1 MSIHTQTITMK
12 PVRILQLALVLTLAL
27 HCSAAARTL
36 AVFPLLDLSLDAN
49 GVNFPLTGYLSK
61 KAVEQGFT
69 VLPESEVMAFMVRHR
84 IRSLGVLTSYQL
96 STLHQELKPDYV
108 LLGTVCQLGEKPA
121 AKVSLSLQLTRTA
134 DGLVVWSQIRDL
146 HEDDLISLLAISD
159 PQSLNDLYEPF
170 FSSLLE
176 TIPAEITEEVA
187 ASPPSVGVLTVHF
200 HKDNVKPGEKMEAE
214 VRVYY
219 AGVMPKPPDFLLVIA
234 GEEHPVAKDGDA
246 RLLKASWL
254 AQEQDGT
261 YQVDLV
267 SVLPSGEREVN
278 RIGEYTVDGIAPELT
293 VNFVGKEID
302 NELYFNKELPIV
314 PRLKI
319 PEALSRWDIS
329 VFDKKN
335 ELVLLHEGTGQI
347 PPRIIWNGMLSGTEA
362 APDGR
367 YRVLVQAWD
376 RAENLASFE
385 GFVNLMNT
393 KPVVKVTVERAESDV
408 HVQMEN
414 EVASPL
420 AFWFAK
426 VYEKNGGMLTM
437 QIGETL
443 PAALDFK
450 LAAADGKDPL
460 ELIFAGQD
468 IYGNRI
474 WQKVDDLLS
483 TGIEKVQKEFIPESQ
498 WLENF

>member
-1 MSIHTQTITMK
+1 MLINTQAITMK
-12 PVRILQLALVLTLAL
+12 PVRILHLAFLLILALQS
-27 HCSAAARTL
+27 SAAARTL
-36 AVFPLLDLSLDAN
+36 AVFPLLDLSQDEN
-49 GVNFPLTGYLSK
+49 GMNLPLTEYLSK
-61 KAVEQGFT
+61 KAVERGFT

-84 IRSLGVLTSYQL
+84 IRSLGILTSYQL
-96 STLHQELKPDYV
+96 TTLHQELKTDYV
-108 LLGTVCQLGEKPA
+108 LLGTVCQLGEKPT

-134 DGLVVWSQIRDL
+134 DGVVVWSRIRDL

-159 PQSLNDLYEPF
+159 PQSLDELYEPL
-170 FSSLLE
+170 FSSLLD
-176 TIPAEITEEVA
+176 TIPSEITEEVVV
-187 ASPPSVGVLTVHF
+187 SPPSVGILTVHF
-200 HKDNVKPGEKMEAE
+200 HKDYAKPGEKMEAE

-219 AGVMPKPPDFLLVIA
+219 SGAMPRPPDFLLVIA
-234 GEEHPVAKDGDA
+234 GEEYQVDKEGDA

-267 SVLPSGEREVN
+267 TVLPSGERQVN
-278 RIGEYTVDGIAPELT
+278 RIGEYAVDGIAPDLT
-293 VNFVGKEID
+293 VNFVGREID

-319 PEALSRWDIS
+319 PESLSRWDIS

-393 KPVVKVTVERAESDV
+393 KPRVKVTVERAESDV

-420 AFWFAK
+420 AFWYAK
-426 VYEKNGGMLTM
+426 VYEKNGGMLAM
-437 QIGETL
+437 QIGENL

-450 LAAADGKDPL
+450 LASADSTDPL

-468 IYGNRI
+468 RYGNRI

-483 TGIEKVQKEFIPESQ
+483 TGIEKVEKEFIPESQ

>member
-1 MSIHTQTITMK
+1 MK
-12 PVRILQLALVLTLAL
+12 PVHILHLAFMLILAL
-27 HCSAAARTL
+27 HCSAAARSL
-36 AVFPLLDLSLDAN
+36 AVFPLLDLSQDEN
-49 GVNFPLTGYLSK
+49 GMNLPLTGYLRV
-61 KAVEQGFT
+61 KAEEHGFT
-69 VLPESEVMAFMVRHR
+69 VLPESEVMDFMVRHR

-96 STLHQELKPDYV
+96 STLHEELKTDYV

-134 DGLVVWSQIRDL
+134 DGAVVWSQIRDL

-159 PQSLNDLYEPF
+159 PQSLDDLYEPY
-170 FSSLLE
+170 FSTLLD
-176 TIPAEITEEVA
+176 TIPSEIKEEITVP
-187 ASPPSVGVLTVHF
+187 PPSVGILTVHL
-200 HKDNVKPGEKMEAE
+200 HKEHVKPGEKMEAE

-219 AGVMPKPPDFLLVIA
+219 SGSMPNPPEFFLNVAGQ
-234 GEEHPVAKDGDA
+234 EYPVDKDGDA

-267 SVLPSGEREVN
+267 SVLPSGQRQVN
-278 RIGEYTVDGIAPELT
+278 RIGEYAVDGIAPELA
-293 VNFVGKEID
+293 VNFVGREID
-302 NELYFNKELPIV
+302 NEIYFNQDLPII
-314 PRLKI
+314 PRLKV
-319 PEALSRWDIS
+319 PEVLSRWDIA
-329 VFDKKN
+329 VYDKKN
-335 ELVLLHEGTGQI
+335 EQVLLHEGAGQI
-347 PPRIIWNGMLSGTEA
+347 PPRIIWNGMLSGTEP
-362 APDGR
+362 APDDR
-367 YRVLVQAWD
+367 YRVLVQVWD
-376 RAENLASFE
+376 RADNLASFE

-393 KPVVKVTVERAESDV
+393 KPRVKVTVERAESDV

-414 EVASPL
+414 EVESPL

-426 VYEKNGGMLTM
+426 VYEKNGGMLAM

-450 LAAADGKDPL
+450 LASADSTDPL

-468 IYGNRI
+468 RYGNRI
-474 WQKVDDLLS
+474 WQKVDDLLN
-483 TGIEKVQKEFIPESQ
+483 TGIEKAEKEFVPESL